1 MSAVPCILFLD
12 FDGVTHPD
20 PCGDEELFCRL
31 PLLEELLREHPCV
44 EVVISS
50 SWRLTHSLAQM
61 RAFFA
66 PDMRAR
72 VVGAT
77 PVRPRTAGL
86 PRELA
91 DYERERECVAWMM
104 NRRSRGAAWLAVDDR
119 AWSFR
124 PGCEQLVLTR
134 TGVGMTLETQ
144 RELRERIGSLTR
156 ASRLIGQ

>member
-1 MSAVPCILFLD
+1 MRAAPCILFLD

-20 PCGDEELFCRL
+20 PCEDDELFCRL
-31 PLLEELLREHPCV
+31 PLLEEVLREHPSV

-50 SWRLTHSLAQM
+50 SWRLTHSLPQM

-77 PVRPRTAGL
+77 PTRPRTASL

-91 DYERERECVAWMM
+91 GYERERECVAWMM
-104 NRRSRGAAWLAVDDR
+104 NRQPKGFPWLALDDR
-119 AWSFR
+119 SWSFR
-124 PGCEQLVLTR
+124 PDCEHLVLTR
-134 TGVGMTLETQ
+134 TRVGMTLETQ
-144 RELRERIGSLTR
+144 GELREKLGHLTNAR
-156 ASRLIGQ
+156 GVES